1 MDQGREGRGRD
12 ARAHGKCTAA
22 ADAFLSTQIERGHV
36 RETTTFL
43 PQIIRVLSV
52 IRFALKVEYL
62 IRFLCGPLCI
72 SAFPAFYRHF
82 YAEAANIRREPQSNL
97 LPKLTY
103 CEKRR

>member
-36 RETTTFL
+36 REITTLL

-52 IRFALKVEYL
+52 IRFALKVDYL

-72 SAFPAFYRHF
+72 SLLSLRFIVISTDRKSTRLNSSHLVIS
-82 YAEAANIRREPQSNL
+82 YAVFCL
-97 LPKLTY
+97 
-103 CEKRR
+103 